1 MIEKLSDVDQH
12 ALQLGQVIGNL
23 QSLEVVLRAFLY
35 REEIRED
42 RSKVTQAGLYDLEVG
57 HSVIENA
64 MTNYDTLGQVIS
76 KYNKV
81 VSKIDPSLQVD
92 TEIAELRDGI
102 AHGRVLSKRPE
113 RPLRL
118 FKFSRSKKGKVVVT
132 HALVMSD
139 AWFEEQR
146 GKLFDQLN
154 KAQKAMTLVD

>member
-64 MTNYDTLGQVIS
+64 MINYDTLGQVIS

-113 RPLRL
+113 RPLGYSNSPVLR
-118 FKFSRSKKGKVVVT
+118 K
-132 HALVMSD
+132 A
-139 AWFEEQR
+139 
-146 GKLFDQLN
+146 KL
-154 KAQKAMTLVD
+154 

>member
-64 MTNYDTLGQVIS
+64 MTNYDTLGQVFS

-113 RPLRL
+113 
-118 FKFSRSKKGKVVVT
+118 
-132 HALVMSD
+132 
-139 AWFEEQR
+139 
-146 GKLFDQLN
+146 
-154 KAQKAMTLVD
+154 